1 MLIQQLNRT
10 DPEKVAICIKNVEA
24 TSITMGM
31 AVAYCIGTA
40 ASFDGV
46 NAVKPASG
54 TAANL
59 PGFIGVALQD
69 IASNGFGLVQMFGS
83 VASVLLSNVATS
95 VTIASGDPLIPSPL
109 GGFFSSGAPTYAASG
124 FGWVIASAVPANTLS
139 VAAPL
144 YCSGVVR
151 ALK

>member
-10 DPEKVAICIKNVEA
+10 DPEKIQVCIKNVEA

-31 AVAYCIGTA
+31 GVALCIGTA

-46 NAVKPASG
+46 SCVRPASG

-59 PGFIGVALQD
+59 PGFLGVAVQD
-69 IASNGFGLVQMFGS
+69 IASNGFGLVQVFGA

-95 VTIASGDPLIPSPL
+95 VTIATGDPLIPSPAAGL
-109 GGFFSSGAPTYAASG
+109 FSSAVPSYAASG

-144 YCSGVVR
+144 YCSGFVR
-151 ALK
+151 KGL